1 MIAGATGSGKSVC
14 INSILVS
21 ILYRSSPKE
30 VRMLMIDP
38 KIVELNAYNGIP
50 HLLQPV
56 VTNPEK
62 AYGVLNYAVAE
73 MERRYR
79 LFADQ
84 KVRDINSYN
93 EAVEKAKNKEED
105 LEPLP
110 HILIVIDEL
119 ADLMA
124 VTQHQ
129 VEAAISRLMAK
140 ARAVGIHVIIA
151 TQRPSVDVITGV
163 IKANIPSRV
172 AFAVAS
178 QVDSRTIIDSGGA
191 EKLLG
196 RGDMLYYPLG
206 SIKAIRG
213 QGAFVSNN
221 EVERILSFIK
231 SYYPE
236 DYDDR
241 VAAAIDNPEGPEKGE
256 GGLEDG
262 EDELLMEGLRVVIEA
277 DYAAVSLLQR
287 KLQVGYPRAARLV
300 DHLSELGYVGPFEG
314 SKPRKVLITREQYE
328 NLFAGEEA
336 EEGDDGLV

>member
-1 MIAGATGSGKSVC
+1 
-14 INSILVS
+14 
-21 ILYRSSPKE
+21 
-30 VRMLMIDP
+30 
-38 KIVELNAYNGIP
+38 
-50 HLLQPV
+50 
-56 VTNPEK
+56 
-62 AYGVLNYAVAE
+62 
-73 MERRYR
+73 
-79 LFADQ
+79 
-84 KVRDINSYN
+84 
-93 EAVEKAKNKEED
+93 
-105 LEPLP
+105 
-110 HILIVIDEL
+110 
-119 ADLMA
+119 
-124 VTQHQ
+124 
-129 VEAAISRLMAK
+129 
-140 ARAVGIHVIIA
+140 
-151 TQRPSVDVITGV
+151 
-163 IKANIPSRV
+163 
-172 AFAVAS
+172 
-178 QVDSRTIIDSGGA
+178 
-191 EKLLG
+191 
-196 RGDMLYYPLG
+196 MLYYPLG

-300 DHLSELGYVGPFEG
+300 DRLSELGYVGPFEG